1 MSRIP
6 FVTENVIDFSTDINE
21 SLRIA
26 DGLIPSRV
34 THMQT
39 TSPSAPTDGQRVA
52 VASGGSGHFTGHDG
66 ELAIYVAQG
75 EFWQFYEPVLCVFN
89 NALYISTGSDWVAA

>member
-34 THMQT
+34 SAIQ
-39 TSPSAPTDGQRVA
+39 TSPPGSPVDGERVA
-52 VASGGSGHFTGHDG
+52 VASGATGAFAG
-66 ELAIYVAQG
+66 QGGKLAIYVAQG
-75 EFWQFYEPVLCVFN
+75 DFWQFYEPVICVFN
-89 NALYISTGSDWVAA
+89 NAIYVSTTTGWVAS

>member
-34 THMQT
+34 THMQST
-39 TSPSAPTDGQRVA
+39 PPAAPTDGQRVA
-52 VASGGSGHFTGHDG
+52 VATGSSGAFAGQGGK
-66 ELAIYVAQG
+66 LAIYVAQG
-75 EFWQFYEPVLCVFN
+75 NFWQFYEPVMCVYN
-89 NALYISTGSDWVAA
+89 NQMYVSNGAGWVLG